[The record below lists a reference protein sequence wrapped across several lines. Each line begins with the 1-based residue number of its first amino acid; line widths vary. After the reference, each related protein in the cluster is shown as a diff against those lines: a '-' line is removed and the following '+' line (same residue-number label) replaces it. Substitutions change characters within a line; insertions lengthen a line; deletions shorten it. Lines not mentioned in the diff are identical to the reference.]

1 MTMKK
6 LAYIFVVLLV
16 GMTACEK
23 KQHGVSD
30 VAKMDSVVVAPLL
43 AGDPDGTIALAD
55 SFERLGTITHIHAS
69 NRRGEAYL
77 QKSMMI
83 EADRE
88 FNSAVTGTTPKNQL
102 DSVLYYSATGNIV
115 QYMSARRS
123 NDSVIAL
130 AVPTLQALKDFKYAP
145 EFATEILVC
154 KSMLYMYLGLAQRSL
169 RRYAEYDK
177 SFEQSHLYMRQ
188 LLEIDPSWGSYF
200 NAAMCYHNFLL
211 CYIMDEKTDKVVLWL
226 SRADSVAEKL
236 YAHPSAIDSYKE
248 QIKYNLTCDRI
259 DLAVLQKRFDDADRY
274 YNEVKKSPLA
284 QTVSGQFKQIDYL
297 RDMHRY
303 AEAADAYQSLGGMI
317 AQYKMNPSLDFVGKV
332 AGKFRMNYMAGRKD
346 SALAAAL
353 FAFDY
358 IDSAIVRERNNEA
371 AKLATI
377 YQTQQK
383 DEEIAQ
389 QQIEMSRQRIVA
401 LVTVLVLITAFFIV
415 YTLFRRRAAK
425 RMAEMKAQQERIESE
440 LRIARDIQMS
450 MVPSTFPEYEGLDL
464 YATMTPAKEVGGD
477 LYGYVINGHNL
488 YFALGDVSGKGVPAS
503 LFMAQATRLFRTMAN
518 QGLMPAEICNHMN
531 AELSGEDNVNGMFV
545 TMFIGMLNMENGH
558 LLYCNAGHNPPVIG
572 GGENKGDFLQ
582 MEANAPIG
590 LFPEIDYQGEEIDS
604 IKGRAL
610 FIYTDGLNEAEDK
623 EQHQFGDKK
632 LLEILRDTHFDTAR
646 QVVET
651 LTEKVEEHR
660 AGAEPNDDLTMLCL
674 RVS

>member
-1 MTMKK
+1 MKK
-6 LAYIFVVLLV
+6 LVYIFVVLLV
-16 GMTACEK
+16 VATACENK
-23 KQHGVSD
+23 LHRESD
-30 VAKMDSVVVAPLL
+30 VVKIDSVMTAPLL

-55 SFERLGTITHIHAS
+55 SFERIGAITHIHAS

-77 QKSMMI
+77 QKSMMT

-88 FNSAVTGTTPKNQL
+88 FNDAVTGTTPKNQF
-102 DSVLYYSATGNIV
+102 DSVLYYTATGNIV
-115 QYMSARRS
+115 QYMSVRRS
-123 NDSVIAL
+123 YDSVIAL
-130 AVPTLQALKDFKYAP
+130 AVPTLRAMKDFKYAP
-145 EFATEILVC
+145 EYASEILIC

-169 RRYAEYDK
+169 KRFAEYDK
-177 SFEQSHLYMRQ
+177 SYEQTYLYMSQ
-188 LLEIDPSWGSYF
+188 LLEVDTSWGSYF
-200 NAAMCYHNFLL
+200 NAGMCYHNCLL
-211 CYIMDEKTDKVVLWL
+211 SYLMDNKPDKVALWL

-236 YAHPSAIDSYKE
+236 FAHPSALAPYKE
-248 QIKYNLTCDRI
+248 QVKYNLTCDRI
-259 DLAVLQKRFDDADRY
+259 DLAVLQKRFADANRL
-274 YNEVKKSPLA
+274 YNEIKKSPLA
-284 QTVSGQFKQIDYL
+284 QTVSGQYKLIDYL
-297 RDMHRY
+297 RDLHRY
-303 AEAADAYQSLGGMI
+303 DEAADAYQSLDGMI
-317 AQYKMNPSLDFVGKV
+317 AKYKMNPSLDFVGTV
-332 AGKFRMNYMAGRKD
+332 AGKFRVNYMAGRKD
-346 SALAAAL
+346 SALAAAV

-358 IDSAIVRERNNEA
+358 IDSAIVHERNNEA

-383 DEEIAQ
+383 DEEIAR
-389 QQIEMSRQRIVA
+389 QQIDMNRQRIVA
-401 LVTVLVLITAFFIV
+401 LMIVLVLITVFFIV

-450 MVPSTFPEYEGLDL
+450 MVPNTFPEYEGLDL
-464 YATMTPAKEVGGD
+464 YAQMTPAKEVGGD
-477 LYGYVINGHNL
+477 LYGYVINGHQL
-488 YFALGDVSGKGVPAS
+488 YFAVGDVSGKGVPAS

-518 QGLMPAEICNHMN
+518 QSLMPAEICNHMN

-545 TMFIGMLNMENGH
+545 TMFVGMLNMENGH
-558 LLYCNAGHNPPVIG
+558 LYYCNAGHNPPVIG

-582 MEANAPIG
+582 MESNAPIG
-590 LFPEIDYQGEEIDS
+590 LFPEMDYQGEEMES

-610 FIYTDGLNEAEDK
+610 FVYTDGLNEAEDE
-623 EQHQFGDKK
+623 EQHQFGDEK
-632 LLEILRDTHFDTAR
+632 LLEILRNTHFDTAK

>member
-1 MTMKK
+1 
-6 LAYIFVVLLV
+6 
-16 GMTACEK
+16 
-23 KQHGVSD
+23 
-30 VAKMDSVVVAPLL
+30 
-43 AGDPDGTIALAD
+43 
-55 SFERLGTITHIHAS
+55 
-69 NRRGEAYL
+69 
-77 QKSMMI
+77 
-83 EADRE
+83 
-88 FNSAVTGTTPKNQL
+88 
-102 DSVLYYSATGNIV
+102 
-115 QYMSARRS
+115 
-123 NDSVIAL
+123 
-130 AVPTLQALKDFKYAP
+130 
-145 EFATEILVC
+145 
-154 KSMLYMYLGLAQRSL
+154 
-169 RRYAEYDK
+169 
-177 SFEQSHLYMRQ
+177 
-188 LLEIDPSWGSYF
+188 
-200 NAAMCYHNFLL
+200 
-211 CYIMDEKTDKVVLWL
+211 
-226 SRADSVAEKL
+226 
-236 YAHPSAIDSYKE
+236 
-248 QIKYNLTCDRI
+248 
-259 DLAVLQKRFDDADRY
+259 
-274 YNEVKKSPLA
+274 
-284 QTVSGQFKQIDYL
+284 
-297 RDMHRY
+297 MHRY

>member
-1 MTMKK
+1 MKK

-16 GMTACEK
+16 GVAACEK
-23 KQHGVSD
+23 KQHGKSD

-55 SFERLGTITHIHAS
+55 SLERIGAITHIHAS

-77 QKSMMI
+77 QKSMMT

-88 FNSAVTGTTPKNQL
+88 FNSAVAGTAPKNQF
-102 DSVLYYSATGNIV
+102 DSVLYYSATSNIV
-115 QYMSARRS
+115 QYMSVRRS

-130 AVPTLQALKDFKYAP
+130 AVPTLKAMKDFEYAP

-169 RRYAEYDK
+169 KRYAEYDK
-177 SFEQSHLYMRQ
+177 SYEQCYLYMSQ
-188 LLEIDPSWGSYF
+188 LLEVDTSWGAYF
-200 NAAMCYHNFLL
+200 NAAMCYHNCLL
-211 CYIMDEKTDKVVLWL
+211 SYVMDKKPDKAALWL

-236 YAHPSAIDSYKE
+236 FAHPAAIDQYKE
-248 QIKYNLTCDRI
+248 LIKYNLTCDRI
-259 DLAVLQKRFDDADRY
+259 DLAVLQKRFDDANRY
-274 YNEVKKSPLA
+274 YNEVKKSPQA
-284 QTVSGQFKQIDYL
+284 QTVSGQYKLIDYL
-297 RDMHRY
+297 RDLHRY
-303 AEAADAYQSLGGMI
+303 AEAADAYQSLGPMI
-317 AQYKMNPSLDFVGKV
+317 EKNKMNPSLDFAGTV
-332 AGKFRMNYMAGRKD
+332 ADKFRVNYMAGRKD

-383 DEEIAQ
+383 DEEIAR
-389 QQIEMSRQRIVA
+389 QQIDMNRQRIVA
-401 LVTVLVLITAFFIV
+401 LVIVLVLITAFFIV

-488 YFALGDVSGKGVPAS
+488 YFAVGDVSGKGVPAS

-558 LLYCNAGHNPPVIG
+558 LHYCNAGHNPPVIG
-572 GGENKGDFLQ
+572 GGENKGDFLE
-582 MEANAPIG
+582 MESNAPIG
-590 LFPEIDYQGEEIDS
+590 LFPEMDYQGEEMES

-610 FIYTDGLNEAEDK
+610 FIYTDGLNEAEDG
-623 EQHQFGDKK
+623 EQRQFGDDQ
-632 LLEILRDTHFDTAR
+632 LLEILRDTHFDSAR

-651 LTEKVEEHR
+651 LTQKVEEHR